1 MRIQSF
7 EHVPFEGPAALAD
20 WARARGH
27 SLDRTRVFAGQ
38 PLPRVQD
45 LDLLFVM
52 GGPMS
57 VHDEAAC
64 PWLAPEKAF
73 LRQAVERGVRILGIC
88 LGAQMLAEALG
99 GEVRRNPGPEIG
111 WFPVELTP
119 EGRAAPLLAGLPD
132 RFTAFHWHGETFSI
146 PPGAVRLARSEG
158 CVNQAFAF
166 GERALGLQFHL
177 ETTPASM
184 ELLIENCAS
193 ELVDAPL
200 VQSAG
205 RMRAMC
211 DTSGPMRP
219 LLDTLLD
226 TLARTA

>member
-88 LGAQMLAEALG
+88 LGAQMLAEAWAG
-99 GEVRRNPGPEIG
+99 RSAATPG
-111 WFPVELTP
+111 
-119 EGRAAPLLAGLPD
+119 RK
-132 RFTAFHWHGETFSI
+132 
-146 PPGAVRLARSEG
+146 
-158 CVNQAFAF
+158 
-166 GERALGLQFHL
+166 
-177 ETTPASM
+177 
-184 ELLIENCAS
+184 
-193 ELVDAPL
+193 
-200 VQSAG
+200 SAG
-205 RMRAMC
+205 FRWN
-211 DTSGPMRP
+211 
-219 LLDTLLD
+219 
-226 TLARTA
+226 

>member
-45 LDLLFVM
+45 VDLLFVM

-111 WFPVELTP
+111 WFPVEL
-119 EGRAAPLLAGLPD
+119 
-132 RFTAFHWHGETFSI
+132 
-146 PPGAVRLARSEG
+146 
-158 CVNQAFAF
+158 
-166 GERALGLQFHL
+166 
-177 ETTPASM
+177 
-184 ELLIENCAS
+184 LIENCAS